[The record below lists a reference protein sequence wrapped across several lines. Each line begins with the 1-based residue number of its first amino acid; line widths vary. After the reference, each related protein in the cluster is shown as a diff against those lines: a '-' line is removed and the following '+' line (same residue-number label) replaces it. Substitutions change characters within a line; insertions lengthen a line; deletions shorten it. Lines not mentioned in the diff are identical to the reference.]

1 VKEKMFLILVLV
13 DFVSVVL
20 DVFEAAYTLI

>member
-1 VKEKMFLILVLV
+1 MKEKMFLILVLV